1 LLPLLTSHAF
11 CFSFVEDSKR
21 RMPACAS
28 CAQELPRARFS
39 QKQLH
44 KPANVRRCLGCTSAL
59 RHAAIAPLAND
70 DDDVLRLMGKALD
83 AMARPKL
90 ASAQQAM
97 RGLRRATTFRDAS
110 EFLVAHMEG
119 SDDAELLVAVAREIV
134 SAATE
139 EWRNTGLLIGLIEL
153 MEDLAIVTR
162 NRIPLP
168 EEGSFELLV
177 DVLKRHPDNAAVVKA
192 VASTL
197 SLNAEDAH
205 DAEALFELGATA
217 HLVRALHD
225 HVQAADV
232 SAVVVKA
239 LELLVAFCLARQ
251 KADAHR
257 FAGPRTCRLSSAVYR
272 PGSTRRCLLR
282 WTN

>member
-1 LLPLLTSHAF
+1 
-11 CFSFVEDSKR
+11 
-21 RMPACAS
+21 MPVCAS
-28 CAQELPRARFS
+28 CALELPRARFS

-44 KPANVRRCLGCTSAL
+44 KPAHVRRCLGCTLMVHQAV
-59 RHAAIAPLAND
+59 APPPLAAA
-70 DDDVLRLMGKALD
+70 DDDVFRLMGKALD
-83 AMARPKL
+83 AMARPKV
-90 ASAQQAM
+90 ASAHEAM
-97 RGLRRATTFRDAS
+97 RGLHRATTFRDAS
-110 EFLVAHMEG
+110 QFLVAHMEG

-139 EWRNTGLLIGLIEL
+139 EWRNTALLIGLIEL
-153 MEDLAIVTR
+153 MEDLTIVTR

-177 DVLKRHPDNAAVVKA
+177 DVLKRHPDDAAVVKA

-205 DAEALFELGATA
+205 DAAALFELGATA

-225 HVQAADV
+225 HVKAADV

-239 LELLVAFCLARQ
+239 VELLVALLRAVFGEANPR
-251 KADAHR
+251 R
-257 FAGPRTCRLSSAVYR
+257 AGRRLSSAGGR
-272 PGSTRRCLLR
+272 PGSTRPCSSR